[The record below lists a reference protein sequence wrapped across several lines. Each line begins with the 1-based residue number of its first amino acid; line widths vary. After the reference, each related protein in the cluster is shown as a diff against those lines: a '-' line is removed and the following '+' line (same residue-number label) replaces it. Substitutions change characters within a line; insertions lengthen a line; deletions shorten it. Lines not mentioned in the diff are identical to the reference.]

1 MAHNLAVIEEPNE
14 SEQRRHNNEVLR
26 TLISMLNDFFPTERT
41 SSVQSLAI
49 AADQIGSDPV
59 GDITSSNVQDAIE
72 ELDSHDLWE
81 DDSTDSTRITPKD
94 DKIIAVS
101 AVDFDLLVSLSSS
114 EGRLMWDS
122 ANGTLQLCM
131 PGGNVRLQ
139 VGEELIERCKN
150 ETGTTISNGSVVYVT
165 GSTGQKPKIDLADA
179 DIYAKSYVFGVA
191 TEDIATWGYVATSG
205 LVRGV
210 NTSGM
215 PAGSVLWLSQTPGHY
230 TITKPDAPAISVLLG
245 IVLYEHATEGLIIIR
260 PTYVPRLQALSD
272 VYGTPVDGQAPV
284 YNSTSQR
291 FEFVSIS
298 SGGGISDAPS
308 DGNLYGRK
316 DGAWEQVSVSG
327 GGASI
332 TIDTYANRP
341 ASPSDNEIF
350 LPTDSIYAQV
360 YDSSAWKTWGPIW
373 RMVPFVPGDFTWVN
387 QGAATLT
394 ESGGMSYLYT
404 PAASGNSLK
413 ILKKSKSG
421 TFTVTLAFIPNIRSV
436 AYASCGIVFRN
447 NSSGKIIYYSFI
459 PYQTKFAA
467 SKFDDATNYNSAYT
481 TSATYSPH
489 DIGNVVWMRATDNGT
504 NRIAEWSTD
513 GFNWNTIHSVARTD
527 FITADEVGVCVNSNS
542 STATSAMNVLSWEE
556 S

>member
-1 MAHNLAVIEEPNE
+1 MAHNLAVIDEPNE
-14 SEQRRHNNEVLR
+14 TEQRRHNNEVLR
-26 TLISMLNDFFPTERT
+26 TIIGLLNDFFPTEG
-41 SSVQSLAI
+41 SYSIMELAI
-49 AADQIGSDPV
+49 AASQVSFDSAGNLSSD
-59 GDITSSNVQDAIE
+59 NVQDALE
-72 ELDSHDLWE
+72 ELDDE
-81 DDSTDSTRITPKD
+81 KQET
-94 DKIIAVS
+94 
-101 AVDFDLLVSLSSS
+101 LVSGANIKTINS
-114 EGRLMWDS
+114 ESILGS
-122 ANGTLQLCM
+122 
-131 PGGNVRLQ
+131 GN
-139 VGEELIERCKN
+139 
-150 ETGTTISNGSVVYVT
+150 IS
-165 GSTGQKPKIDLADA
+165 
-179 DIYAKSYVFGVA
+179 
-191 TEDIATWGYVATSG
+191 IAT
-205 LVRGV
+205 
-210 NTSGM
+210 
-215 PAGSVLWLSQTPGHY
+215 
-230 TITKPDAPAISVLLG
+230 
-245 IVLYEHATEGLIIIR
+245 
-260 PTYVPRLQALSD
+260 
-272 VYGTPVDGQAPV
+272 
-284 YNSTSQR
+284 
-291 FEFVSIS
+291 
-298 SGGGISDAPS
+298 GISEAPI
-308 DGNLYGRK
+308 DGNTYGRK

-373 RMVPFVPGDFTWVN
+373 RMVPFVSGDFTWVN

-436 AYASCGIVFRN
+436 NYASCGIVFRN
-447 NSSGKIIYYSFI
+447 NSSGKIVYYSFA
-459 PYQTKFAA
+459 PYGTKFAA
-467 SKFDDATNYNSAYT
+467 SKFNDATNYNSAYT

-527 FITADEVGVCVNSNS
+527 FITADEVGICVDSNS
-542 STATSAMNVLSWEE
+542 STAYAAMNVLSWEE